1 MTIKPFCQNS
11 FSDSPAIRG
20 SRILGR
26 AFGVPHQFDRAD
38 RTVALLADIVFTYVE
53 IPESGASGLA
63 L

>member
-20 SRILGR
+20 SRIVGR
-26 AFGVPHQFDRAD
+26 AFGVPHQFDRSD
-38 RTVALLADIVFTYVE
+38 HTVVLLTDIIFTYVG
-53 IPESGASGLA
+53 IPRSGASELV